1 MAVRTLKR
9 LKNNLFKLVE
19 KFCIMQW
26 GIGFANADI
35 AQIIRNKKYDLNF
48 TWLPMKDNIISIAD
62 PFIMKDSNGNINLL
76 YENFSMATPGNY
88 GKIDLTVL
96 DSQFR
101 PLMNKRLLDSQ
112 SHLSYPF
119 IFNENGKT
127 YVIPEAHKDNKLT
140 AFEYDFANNLLIN
153 EKVLI
158 NNLPLIDSTILKY
171 NNKYWVFAT
180 LGGTNNDH
188 SKLYIYHADALFGN
202 YKAHTK
208 NPVKNSLDG
217 SRPAGNFIVVD
228 SEIYRP
234 AQNCSIFYG
243 RSITI
248 NKILILTENEF
259 SEEPYMELESQKK
272 SFYNVG
278 IHTINSMED
287 IVVVDGIRL
296 VFMPLTKVY
305 FLLKK
310 YLKKIKKNNLKYV
323 SADSIV

>member
-1 MAVRTLKR
+1 M
-9 LKNNLFKLVE
+9 
-19 KFCIMQW
+19 
-26 GIGFANADI
+26 
-35 AQIIRNKKYDLNF
+35 
-48 TWLPMKDNIISIAD
+48 
-62 PFIMKDSNGNINLL
+62 
-76 YENFSMATPGNY
+76 
-88 GKIDLTVL
+88 
-96 DSQFR
+96 
-101 PLMNKRLLDSQ
+101 
-112 SHLSYPF
+112 
-119 IFNENGKT
+119 
-127 YVIPEAHKDNKLT
+127 
-140 AFEYDFANNLLIN
+140 
-153 EKVLI
+153 
-158 NNLPLIDSTILKY
+158 
-171 NNKYWVFAT
+171 
-180 LGGTNNDH
+180 
-188 SKLYIYHADALFGN
+188 
-202 YKAHTK
+202 
-208 NPVKNSLDG
+208 KNSLDG
-217 SRPAGNFIVVD
+217 SRPAGNFILVD

-310 YLKKIKKNNLKYV
+310 YLKKNKKNNLKYV